1 MVNFKNRYMVLEVLI
16 DSKDSSGNDPIIFTE
31 GNLSKTIK
39 DSILLNFGECGLAM
53 SLGSFQVKYVNPVTK
68 VFIVRANREDHQK
81 VWAAITMVR
90 SIGNCPVTLN
100 LLDLS
105 GSIKACKRSALKCD
119 EAKFEQYKLEVG
131 GNVPP
136 ERISSVEKC
145 FQKIKFLES

>member
-1 MVNFKNRYMVLEVLI
+1 MVQFKNRYMVFEVMI
-16 DSKDSSGNDPIIFTE
+16 DSKDSSGKDPIIITE
-31 GNLSKTIK
+31 GNLSKVIK

-53 SLGSFQVKYVNPVTK
+53 SLGSFQVKYVNPISKLCIIRVT
-68 VFIVRANREDHQK
+68 RDDHQK
-81 VWAAITMVR
+81 VWSAITMVR
-90 SIGNCPVTLN
+90 SIGNCSVTLN

-131 GNVPP
+131 GFVPP
-136 ERISSVEKC
+136 ETCSLVEKC